1 MIEQSACAVV
11 TQELHLVE
19 QMLGSLHQAL
29 DWSGEQLAISRAEAR
44 ELRQR
49 EQLCQVRAI
58 AAEAARSDA
67 QLQASHVHD
76 AWAFA
81 HTPRMHGGRT
91 SSSSVSPPLL
101 SRQVDVRHDAA
112 LKLQDEIRTLQSK
125 QGFHHT
131 ELIEFVN
138 SNHHRISEELRGRE
152 RRFRRLEK
160 AVLAALAAAGH
171 ARPLPAGKPP
181 RASLHVATPMHDM
194 QDSPRG
200 SEPTLEPISLHEL
213 AEAVGEGADQVR
225 ESLALLAAE
234 VSRGDTVQRDGYE
247 RRLRQAEAE
256 LLRVTRT
263 RTDFMAH
270 AQKAAQQGTEHMLQR
285 LAKQLEQLGAAQD
298 ESVARLAEQSRHEKA
313 RLGTMRSAFSDEL
326 EQACAWHVH
335 AHTYTRSSFPC
346 ALLSLCSAVYLPM
359 LRCTRCSMRWRP
371 STVAL
376 SHCGLWTS
384 LPRHAA
390 KASTSRH
397 ASPRRRW
404 RATTRACSPS
414 AGRRGARS
422 RGATAP
428 HAPRVTRLTRRG
440 KRARGSRRA

>member
-1 MIEQSACAVV
+1 MPGHSHTHTSHARRA
-11 TQELHLVE
+11 HH
-19 QMLGSLHQAL
+19 HQCL
-29 DWSGEQLAISRAEAR
+29 
-44 ELRQR
+44 
-49 EQLCQVRAI
+49 
-58 AAEAARSDA
+58 
-67 QLQASHVHD
+67 
-76 AWAFA
+76 
-81 HTPRMHGGRT
+81 
-91 SSSSVSPPLL
+91 SPSPL

-152 RRFRRLEK
+152 RRFRRLEE

-171 ARPLPAGKPP
+171 ARPLPAGKPL
-181 RASLHVATPMHDM
+181 RASLRVATPMHDM

-326 EQACAWHVH
+326 EQAYIYIYIEQACAWHVH

-346 ALLSLCSAVYLPM
+346 APLSLCSAVYLPM

-384 LPRHAA
+384 LPRHVA

-428 HAPRVTRLTRRG
+428 HAPRVTRLTRRV